1 MTWDRG
7 ERNVRWGGLC
17 GLIEV
22 FVPTGA
28 LRAILQIVTVMM
40 GFGLMAFW
48 VRCNRVPLELE
59 QTRQHRLVAKPA
71 QHNGNVVGL
80 SVRPRM
86 SETNGP
92 VPPRREAHRQR

>member
-40 GFGLMAFW
+40 GFGLMALW
-48 VRCNRVPLELE
+48 VLQSRHSTTGTSSVCPCGLGCR
-59 QTRQHRLVAKPA
+59 KPT
-71 QHNGNVVGL
+71 GL
-80 SVRPRM
+80 S
-86 SETNGP
+86 
-92 VPPRREAHRQR
+92 RRGGRRIVSASVDG